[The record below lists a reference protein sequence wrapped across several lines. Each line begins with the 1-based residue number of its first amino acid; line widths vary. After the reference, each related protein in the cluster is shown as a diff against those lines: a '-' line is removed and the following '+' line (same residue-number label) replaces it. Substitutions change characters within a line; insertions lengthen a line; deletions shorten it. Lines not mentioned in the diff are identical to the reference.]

1 MGALMQ
7 APSRE
12 DIVTLHRAM
21 LPLASE
27 MPTPMHFWL
36 PGLYLRVLTLP
47 AGCTVVGKIHRHAHY
62 LAVLKGRAEVVD
74 GFSRFDVEAG
84 YSGTSPAGA
93 KRAIHCYEET
103 TFLTVHKNPSNT
115 RDLSAIEAE
124 HIAPDDATT
133 VALAARYQQ
142 GAIHDVGSCR
152 SSRSLTGDEHRGR
165 FPRQEAA
172 AARAAEPA
180 DR

>member
-1 MGALMQ
+1 MSSLI
-7 APSRE
+7 PIPTRE
-12 DIVTLHRAM
+12 DVVALHRAM
-21 LPLASE
+21 LPLADE
-27 MPTPMHFWL
+27 MPAPLHFWL

-47 AGCTVVGKIHRHAHY
+47 AGCTVVGKIHRHDHY
-62 LAVLKGRAEVVD
+62 LAVLKGHAEVVD

-84 YSGTSPAGA
+84 YSGVSPAGA

-124 HIAPDDATT
+124 HIAPDDAETL
-133 VALAARYQQ
+133 ALAARYKQ

-152 SSRSLTGDEHRGR
+152 SSGRLPGDEHRGG
-165 FPRQEAA
+165 FPGPQATAEGV
-172 AARAAEPA
+172 AEPA

>member
-1 MGALMQ
+1 MGALTTI
-7 APSRE
+7 PERE
-12 DIVTLHRAM
+12 DIVALHRAM
-21 LPLASE
+21 LPIATE
-27 MPTPMHFWL
+27 MPPPLHFWL

-47 AGCTVVGKIHRHAHY
+47 AGCTVVGKIHRHDHY
-62 LAVLKGRAEVVD
+62 LAVLKGHAEVVD

-84 YSGTSPAGA
+84 YSGVSPAGA

-142 GAIHDVGSCR
+142 GAIHDLGSCR
-152 SSRSLTGDEHRGR
+152 SSRRLTGDESGRG
-165 FPRQEAA
+165 FPSQEATA
-172 AARAAEPA
+172 EGADEPA